1 MAGSGRG
8 AGFRCFSPLPPLSG
22 AHRFFGS
29 GTFFTAIRNP
39 LFIAIL
45 AALAWGVRDTM
56 KASKSDIRDLR
67 LLAPIE
73 LFQAAAQSGGRVFVN
88 PPAYAHAALLA
99 PDLFARLPSL
109 DLIGKMCTALP
120 MWREEDRREPFSALI
135 FTGNRLAEIRPLL
148 ESLSSDWYLARMDN
162 HGLLYLRGSP
172 PRRKSLWTQT
182 HSPIPVAKRYSFPK
196 ARSFW
201 MR

>member
-1 MAGSGRG
+1 MHLSPLRTEWPDGWERTGRG
-8 AGFRCFSPLPPLSG
+8 LSLFFSPASSFW
-22 AHRFFGS
+22 RSSVFGS

-88 PPAYAHAALLA
+88 P
-99 PDLFARLPSL
+99 RLMPTRPS
-109 DLIGKMCTALP
+109 
-120 MWREEDRREPFSALI
+120 S
-135 FTGNRLAEIRPLL
+135 RPIY
-148 ESLSSDWYLARMDN
+148 S
-162 HGLLYLRGSP
+162 HG
-172 PRRKSLWTQT
+172 
-182 HSPIPVAKRYSFPK
+182 FPL
-196 ARSFW
+196 
-201 MR
+201 